1 MTKKRLLFFT
11 NSLYGGGAEKV
22 LQTLLSNLDSS
33 KYDITL
39 YSVNEETLNER
50 YPSNLKFRYIFK
62 QNATNA
68 ISRFWVKIINKIK
81 LIVYYNLSQ
90 KWFYRLFV
98 KGKYDTEIAFIEGYS
113 TRIISGSTNKSSN
126 KVAWV
131 HIDLLNNHWTNIA
144 YQNKIEEEISYYKYN
159 NIICVSENVEESM
172 LKLFP
177 KLKKVQV
184 KYNPI
189 DDKSIRKFSTENCT
203 YYNDLNLDTIKLVS
217 TGRLVHQKGYDRL
230 LPIIKRLV
238 DDGHN
243 IHLTI
248 LGEGSDR
255 RELEEYITN
264 NNLNNV
270 VSLPGFV
277 QNPYAIMAQ
286 HDIFVCSSRAE
297 GYSTAITEALILGL
311 PIVTTDCSGMK
322 ELLGENNEY
331 GIVTQNDDDA
341 LYKGIKSIINSNEV
355 FKLYKSKAIARG
367 KDFSLSKQISEI
379 ENIL

>member
-1 MTKKRLLFFT
+1 MKKKRLLFFT

-81 LIVYYNLSQ
+81 LIVYYNLSP

-277 QNPYAIMAQ
+277 QNPYAIMANS
-286 HDIFVCSSRAE
+286 DIFVCSSRAE
-297 GYSTAITEALILGL
+297 GYSTAVTEALILGL
-311 PIVTTDCSGMK
+311 PIVTTNCSGMK

-331 GIVTQNDDDA
+331 GIVIQNNEEA
-341 LYKGIKSIINSNEV
+341 LYNGIKLMITDKDI

>member
-81 LIVYYNLSQ
+81 LIVYYNLSP

-203 YYNDLNLDTIKLVS
+203 YYNYLNLDTIKLVS

-248 LGEGSDR
+248 LGEG
-255 RELEEYITN
+255 
-264 NNLNNV
+264 
-270 VSLPGFV
+270 
-277 QNPYAIMAQ
+277 
-286 HDIFVCSSRAE
+286 
-297 GYSTAITEALILGL
+297 
-311 PIVTTDCSGMK
+311 
-322 ELLGENNEY
+322 
-331 GIVTQNDDDA
+331 
-341 LYKGIKSIINSNEV
+341 
-355 FKLYKSKAIARG
+355 
-367 KDFSLSKQISEI
+367 
-379 ENIL
+379 

>member
-22 LQTLLSNLDSS
+22 LQTLLCNLDST

-68 ISRFWVKIINKIK
+68 ISRLLAKITNKIK
-81 LIVYYNLSQ
+81 LLVYYNMSPE
-90 KWFYRLFV
+90 WFYRLFV
-98 KGKYDTEIAFIEGYS
+98 RGKYDTEIAFIEGYS

-126 KVAWV
+126 KIAWV
-131 HIDLLNNHWTNIA
+131 HIDLKNNHWTNIA
-144 YQNKIEEEISYYKYN
+144 YQNELEEEIAYHKYN
-159 NIICVSENVEESM
+159 SVICVSENVKESM
-172 LKLFP
+172 IKLFP
-177 KLKKVQV
+177 KLETLQV

-189 DDKSIRKFSTENCT
+189 DDKAIKRLSTENCT
-203 YYNDLNLDTIKLVS
+203 YYNDYNPDTIKLVS
-217 TGRLVHQKGYDRL
+217 NGRLVHQKGYDRL
-230 LPIIKRLV
+230 LPIIKRIV

-255 RELEEYITN
+255 RKLEEYITI
-264 NNLNNV
+264 NNLSEV

-277 QNPYAIMAQ
+277 QNPYVIMANS
-286 HDIFVCSSRAE
+286 DIFVCSSRAE
-297 GYSTAITEALILGL
+297 GYSTAVTEALILGL
-311 PIVTTDCSGMK
+311 PIVTTNCSGMK

-331 GIVTQNDDDA
+331 GIITENEDNA
-341 LYKGIKSIINSNEV
+341 LFNGLKQLISDENIFKMYKN
-355 FKLYKSKAIARG
+355 KAIERG
-367 KDFSLSKQISEI
+367 KHFSLEKLTQEI
-379 ENIL
+379 EKIL